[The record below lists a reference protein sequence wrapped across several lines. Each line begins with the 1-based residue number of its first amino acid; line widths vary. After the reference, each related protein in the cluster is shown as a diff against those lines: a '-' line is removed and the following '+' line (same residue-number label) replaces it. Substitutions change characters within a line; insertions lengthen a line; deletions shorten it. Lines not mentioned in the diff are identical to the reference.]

1 MSDASRILL
10 VYITAPDGE
19 CARRLGATLVR
30 ERHAACAN
38 IIDGLASCYWW
49 QGEVETAVES
59 LCLCKTTARAYP
71 GLEARAK
78 ELHPYE
84 TPCIVALPLGAGYA
98 PFLRWVDEET
108 NKE

>member
-10 VYITAPDGE
+10 VYITAPDGD

-38 IIDGLASCYWW
+38 IIDGLESCYWW
-49 QGEVETAVES
+49 QGALENARES
-59 LCLCKTTARAYP
+59 LCLCNTTAEAYA

-84 TPCIVALPLGAGYA
+84 TPCIVALPLSAGYA
-98 PFLRWVDEET
+98 PFLGWVGEET
-108 NKE
+108 KKE